1 MMMIVLCNVLHLFP
15 MVLCFVVANST
26 QYNPN
31 HLDYENVH
39 FDHNSVL
46 VCMEL
51 FLDQDS
57 ALES

>member
-1 MMMIVLCNVLHLFP
+1 MCYIYSPLVLH
-15 MVLCFVVANST
+15 FVVANST

-31 HLDYENVH
+31 HLDHENVH
-39 FDHNSVL
+39 FDHNSAL

-51 FLDQDS
+51 FLDQDR

>member
-15 MVLCFVVANST
+15 LVLHFMVANST

-39 FDHNSVL
+39 FDHNSAL

>member
-1 MMMIVLCNVLHLFP
+1 VLD
-15 MVLCFVVANST
+15 FVVANST

-31 HLDYENVH
+31 HLDHENVH
-39 FDHNSVL
+39 FDHNSAL

>member
-15 MVLCFVVANST
+15 MVLDFVVANST

-31 HLDYENVH
+31 HLDHENVH
-39 FDHNSVL
+39 FDHNSAL

>member
-1 MMMIVLCNVLHLFP
+1 MCYIYFLWCYISWLQIQHN
-15 MVLCFVVANST
+15 N
-26 QYNPN
+26 YNPN

-39 FDHNSVL
+39 FDHNSAL